1 MVQVVYR
8 TRERCQMKHSVHG
21 ARHLKRLAHIVLEK
35 FKALPIKQMLDI
47 LAMPGDEI
55 INGDNL
61 VTAL

>member
-1 MVQVVYR
+1 
-8 TRERCQMKHSVHG
+8 MKHPVHG
-21 ARHLKRLAHIVLEK
+21 ARDLKRLAHVVLQILK
-35 FKALPIKQMLDI
+35 TLPIEQMLDV